1 MNIHEYQAK
10 ELLQKF
16 DVATTR
22 GRVAATLDE
31 AEQIARELGDI
42 DIVVKA
48 QIHAGGRGKG
58 SFKDGFKGGVHV
70 RKTPDEVRDV
80 AAKMLGQILVTHQTG
95 PAGRLVNKL
104 LVAESADIAREIY
117 FAVLLDRATAAPL
130 IVASTEGGVEI
141 EAVAAKSPEKIIREP
156 IDPLAGLQP
165 YQARKLASQL
175 GFESSQ
181 LKNASKLF
189 EGLYR
194 TFIAYDCSMIEVNP
208 LVVTNKGEVLAL
220 DAKFN
225 FDDNALY
232 RHPEIAAMRDVA
244 EEDPREVEASK
255 HGLNYIG
262 LDGDIACLV
271 NGAGLAMATMDIIKF
286 YGGEPANFLD
296 VGGGATEEQV
306 TEALKILI
314 ADKHVKAILVNIFG
328 GIMKVDIIAQGII
341 NAAKSVKLSVPLV
354 VRLEGTNVERGK
366 QMLKESGLALIAA
379 DDLADAAQK
388 VVTARNRNSKSQ
400 IPNPKFQLNSQIP
413 IPKWTLARNDAIWK
427 TAHFGSRTP
436 FYQTTTR
443 TLANTEDARQ
453 LVRASRS
460 VAANWI
466 EADEALSKKDFL
478 MRQKFAQ
485 KKQKRAAVSCAYSTR
500 FQRRMRPVLATVWQR
515 KLASSRLSSLR
526 SSRNL
531 ATYDFSLC
539 AFFALRFCLDLA

>member
-10 ELLQKF
+10 ELLQEF

-48 QIHAGGRGKG
+48 QIHSGGRGKG
-58 SFKDGFKGGVHV
+58 SFKNGFKGGVHV
-70 RKTPDEVRDV
+70 RKTTDEVRDV

-95 PAGRLVNKL
+95 PAGRLVNKV

-141 EAVAAKSPEKIIREP
+141 EAVAAKLPEKIIREP

-189 EGLYR
+189 DGLYR
-194 TFIAYDCSMIEVNP
+194 TFIAYDCSMVEVNP
-208 LVVTNKGEVLAL
+208 LVVTSKGEVLAL

-232 RHPEIAAMRDVA
+232 RHPEIAAMRDIA

-262 LDGDIACLV
+262 LDGNIACLV

-306 TEALKILI
+306 TEAFKILI
-314 ADKHVKAILVNIFG
+314 ADKKVKAILVNIFG
-328 GIMKVDIIAQGII
+328 GIMKCDVIAQGII
-341 NAAKSVKLSVPLV
+341 DAAKSVKLSVPLV

-379 DDLADAAQK
+379 DDLADAAQT
-388 VVTARNRNSKSQ
+388 V
-400 IPNPKFQLNSQIP
+400 
-413 IPKWTLARNDAIWK
+413 
-427 TAHFGSRTP
+427 
-436 FYQTTTR
+436 
-443 TLANTEDARQ
+443 
-453 LVRASRS
+453 
-460 VAANWI
+460 VAA
-466 EADEALSKKDFL
+466 AKGK
-478 MRQKFAQ
+478 
-485 KKQKRAAVSCAYSTR
+485 
-500 FQRRMRPVLATVWQR
+500 
-515 KLASSRLSSLR
+515 
-526 SSRNL
+526 
-531 ATYDFSLC
+531 
-539 AFFALRFCLDLA
+539 

>member
-22 GRVAATLDE
+22 GRVAATLGE

-58 SFKDGFKGGVHV
+58 SFKNGFKGGVHV

-95 PAGRLVNKL
+95 PAGRLVNKV

-156 IDPLAGLQP
+156 VDPLAGLQP

-194 TFIAYDCSMIEVNP
+194 TFIAYDCSMVEVNP

-232 RHPEIAAMRDVA
+232 RHPEIAAMRDIA

-306 TEALKILI
+306 TEAFKILI

-341 NAAKSVKLSVPLV
+341 NAAKSIKLSVPLI
-354 VRLEGTNVERGK
+354 VRLEGTNVEKGK
-366 QMLKESGLALIAA
+366 QLLKESGVALIAA

-388 VVTARNRNSKSQ
+388 A
-400 IPNPKFQLNSQIP
+400 
-413 IPKWTLARNDAIWK
+413 
-427 TAHFGSRTP
+427 
-436 FYQTTTR
+436 
-443 TLANTEDARQ
+443 
-453 LVRASRS
+453 
-460 VAANWI
+460 VAA
-466 EADEALSKKDFL
+466 AKGK
-478 MRQKFAQ
+478 
-485 KKQKRAAVSCAYSTR
+485 
-500 FQRRMRPVLATVWQR
+500 
-515 KLASSRLSSLR
+515 
-526 SSRNL
+526 
-531 ATYDFSLC
+531 
-539 AFFALRFCLDLA
+539 

>member
-22 GRVAATLDE
+22 GRVASTLDE
-31 AEQIARELGDI
+31 AEQITRELGDVEV
-42 DIVVKA
+42 VVKA

-58 SFKDGFKGGVHV
+58 TFKNGFKGGVHV
-70 RKTPDEVRDV
+70 RKTPAEVRDV
-80 AAKMLGQILVTHQTG
+80 AAMMLGQVLVTHQTG
-95 PAGRLVNKL
+95 PAGRQVNKV

-117 FAVLLDRATAAPL
+117 FAVLLDRATAAPV
-130 IVASTEGGVEI
+130 IVASNEGGVEI

-165 YQARKLASQL
+165 FQTRKLAKQL

-181 LKNASKLF
+181 LKSVSKLF

-194 TFIAYDCSMIEVNP
+194 TFIAYDCSMVEVNP
-208 LVVTNKGEVLAL
+208 LVVTAKGDVLAL

-232 RHPEIAAMRDVA
+232 RHPEIAALRDAA

-262 LDGDIACLV
+262 LDGNIACLV

-314 ADKHVKAILVNIFG
+314 ADKKVKAILVNIFG
-328 GIMKVDIIAQGII
+328 GIMKCDIIAQGII
-341 NAAKSVKLSVPLV
+341 NAAKTVKLSMPLV
-354 VRLEGTNVERGK
+354 VRLEGTNVEAGK
-366 QMLKESGLALIAA
+366 KLIADSDLAVIAA

-388 VVTARNRNSKSQ
+388 AVK
-400 IPNPKFQLNSQIP
+400 
-413 IPKWTLARNDAIWK
+413 
-427 TAHFGSRTP
+427 
-436 FYQTTTR
+436 
-443 TLANTEDARQ
+443 
-453 LVRASRS
+453 
-460 VAANWI
+460 AATG
-466 EADEALSKKDFL
+466 KK
-478 MRQKFAQ
+478 
-485 KKQKRAAVSCAYSTR
+485 
-500 FQRRMRPVLATVWQR
+500 
-515 KLASSRLSSLR
+515 
-526 SSRNL
+526 
-531 ATYDFSLC
+531 
-539 AFFALRFCLDLA
+539 

>member
-58 SFKDGFKGGVHV
+58 TFKNGFKGGVHV
-70 RKTPDEVRDV
+70 RKTPDEVREV

-95 PAGRLVNKL
+95 PAGRLVNKV

-130 IVASTEGGVEI
+130 VVASTEGGVEI

-189 EGLYR
+189 DGLYR
-194 TFIAYDCSMIEVNP
+194 TFIAYDCSMVEVNP
-208 LVVTNKGEVLAL
+208 LVVTNKSEVLAL

-232 RHPEIAAMRDVA
+232 RHPEIAAMRDIA

-262 LDGDIACLV
+262 LDGNIACLV

-306 TEALKILI
+306 TKAFKILI
-314 ADKHVKAILVNIFG
+314 ADKKVKAILVNIFG
-328 GIMKVDIIAQGII
+328 GIMKCDVIAQGII
-341 NAAKSVKLSVPLV
+341 GAAKTVKLSVPLV
-354 VRLEGTNVERGK
+354 VRLEGTNVELGK
-366 QMLKESGLALIAA
+366 QLLKESGLALIAA

-388 VVTARNRNSKSQ
+388 AVAAAATSNLKSQ
-400 IPNPKFQLNSQIP
+400 IPDPK
-413 IPKWTLARNDAIWK
+413 
-427 TAHFGSRTP
+427 
-436 FYQTTTR
+436 
-443 TLANTEDARQ
+443 
-453 LVRASRS
+453 
-460 VAANWI
+460 
-466 EADEALSKKDFL
+466 
-478 MRQKFAQ
+478 
-485 KKQKRAAVSCAYSTR
+485 
-500 FQRRMRPVLATVWQR
+500 
-515 KLASSRLSSLR
+515 
-526 SSRNL
+526 
-531 ATYDFSLC
+531 
-539 AFFALRFCLDLA
+539 

>member
-22 GRVAATLDE
+22 GRVATTLDE

-42 DIVVKA
+42 EIVVKA

-58 SFKDGFKGGVHV
+58 GFKNGFKGGVHV

-80 AAKMLGQILVTHQTG
+80 AAKMLSQILVTHQTG
-95 PAGRLVNKL
+95 PTGRLVNKV

-141 EAVAAKSPEKIIREP
+141 ETVAAKSPEKIIREP

-194 TFIAYDCSMIEVNP
+194 TFIAYDCSMVEVNP
-208 LVVTNKGEVLAL
+208 LVVTRKGEVLAL

-306 TEALKILI
+306 TEAFKVLI

-341 NAAKSVKLSVPLV
+341 NAAKSIKLSVPLI
-354 VRLEGTNVERGK
+354 VRLEGTNVEQGK
-366 QMLKESGLALIAA
+366 QLLKESGVALIAA

-388 VVTARNRNSKSQ
+388 A
-400 IPNPKFQLNSQIP
+400 
-413 IPKWTLARNDAIWK
+413 
-427 TAHFGSRTP
+427 
-436 FYQTTTR
+436 
-443 TLANTEDARQ
+443 
-453 LVRASRS
+453 
-460 VAANWI
+460 VAA
-466 EADEALSKKDFL
+466 AKGK
-478 MRQKFAQ
+478 
-485 KKQKRAAVSCAYSTR
+485 
-500 FQRRMRPVLATVWQR
+500 
-515 KLASSRLSSLR
+515 
-526 SSRNL
+526 
-531 ATYDFSLC
+531 
-539 AFFALRFCLDLA
+539 